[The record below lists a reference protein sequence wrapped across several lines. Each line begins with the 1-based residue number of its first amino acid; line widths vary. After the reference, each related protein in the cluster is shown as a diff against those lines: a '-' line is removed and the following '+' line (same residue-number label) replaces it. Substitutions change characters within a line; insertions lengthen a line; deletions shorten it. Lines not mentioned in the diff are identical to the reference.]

1 MPQFDFYTWSALSFW
16 TIFFFHVLY
25 LFLLYFV
32 VSSISEFQKTLKK
45 LSFLLKKEKKSITI
59 LDFFGSLYLN
69 KKVLN

>member
-16 TIFFFHVLY
+16 TIFFFHCLY

-45 LSFLLKKEKKSITI
+45 LSFLLKKEKKTITI
-59 LDFFGSLYLN
+59 LDFFGNLYLN
-69 KKVLN
+69 KSSLN

>member
-32 VSSISEFQKTLKK
+32 LSSISELQKTLKK
-45 LSFLLKKEKKSITI
+45 LSFFLNIEKKSISI
-59 LDFFGSLYLN
+59 LDFFGCLYLN
-69 KKVLN
+69 KRPLI